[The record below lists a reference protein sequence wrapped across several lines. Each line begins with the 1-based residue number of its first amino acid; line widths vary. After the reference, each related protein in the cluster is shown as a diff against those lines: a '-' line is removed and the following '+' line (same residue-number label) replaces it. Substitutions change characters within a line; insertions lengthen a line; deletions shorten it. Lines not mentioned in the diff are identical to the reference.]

1 MCRTSPASE
10 RGFLLL
16 EITMFKFTTITEPMC
31 FNIMPISVNQ
41 DGSISAT
48 VTVGFVKDNTFTQFA
63 QQSHYLSVDEAKP
76 VLSTIPAEG
85 ETIQDALSRSVH
97 EALKA
102 KGTMPF

>member
-1 MCRTSPASE
+1 
-10 RGFLLL
+10 
-16 EITMFKFTTITEPMC
+16 MFKFTPIAEPMC

-48 VTVGFVKDNTFTQFA
+48 VTVGFVKDSTFTQFA
-63 QQSHYLSVDEAKP
+63 QQSHYLSAEEAKP
-76 VLSTIPAEG
+76 VLSATPAEG

-102 KGTMPF
+102 KGAMPF